1 MTNSAAQGRIDRVS
15 RLIKASP
22 QSIYRALIDPDALM
36 SWLPPKGMRGQIHA
50 FEPWVGGAYD
60 VALFFEDEAD
70 ASRGK
75 TSAGTDIVKGR
86 FLELSADD
94 RVVQE
99 FAFVSDD
106 PAFAGVMTM
115 TWQLAALPEG
125 TEITITCENVPDGIT
140 VEDHELGLT
149 STLENLAAF
158 IER

>member
-1 MTNSAAQGRIDRVS
+1 M
-15 RLIKASP
+15 
-22 QSIYRALIDPDALM
+22 
-36 SWLPPKGMRGQIHA
+36 
-50 FEPWVGGAYD
+50 
-60 VALFFEDEAD
+60 ALFFEEEAD
-70 ASRGK
+70 ALRGK
-75 TSAGTDIVKGR
+75 TSAGADIVKGR